1 MGGMS
6 EPVPLRIARLR
17 AQIAELSAA
26 IRQLRQAGLD
36 NAAAEVLLVR
46 RRVELEGLL
55 RPAVKPAGVGRAAGE
70 MTIEQTTVEQTS
82 IETPG
87 ANDRRPG

>member
-1 MGGMS
+1 MGSVS

-17 AQIAELSAA
+17 TQIAELSAA

-55 RPAVKPAGVGRAAGE
+55 RPAPKSGGAQQPAGEATIGTGSAG
-70 MTIEQTTVEQTS
+70 
-82 IETPG
+82 
-87 ANDRRPG
+87 DRRPG